1 MTLVTYYSVIGNEAT
16 YRIALLISRY
26 ALSVQEIAA
35 AVKLAQPHVSHKLA
49 RLRQYGYAR
58 NHRVG
63 RRVFYRFNEPW
74 RSILLHG
81 DLMWHRLNPELP
93 LEGRGDLTRLR
104 AVLGTELA
112 TREIHPAITGP
123 PSFTTVSAGSSR
135 KQPKK

>member
-16 YRIALLISRY
+16 YRIALLISQY

-49 RLRQYGYAR
+49 RLRKHGYAR

-81 DLMWHRLNPELP
+81 DLMWHRLNPELAS
-93 LEGRGDLTRLR
+93 EGKADADRLR
-104 AVLGTELA
+104 RLLGDELPQ
-112 TREIHPAITGP
+112 REIHPAITGP
-123 PSFTTVSAGSSR
+123 PTFPMAAPGGPPPSAG
-135 KQPKK
+135 